1 MALFENRFGSKSLRA
16 LGALVVCG
24 GLMVVGGEAIGD
36 GHDFTLSGGAVEV
49 SITYGTTTEATYTLG
64 GAGAGTFD
72 PVTLGSIT
80 SGFTSNIFTLV
91 ADLTVANPALTLSG
105 AFINTGDS
113 GEFRI
118 EAGGV
123 AGRIDFT
130 DTPAARRIGLQN
142 IDTITI
148 DGGTSDIIRAS
159 GAEKGVTFNLLSG
172 AITSVIGSGEDD
184 TFIIGPGI
192 TVSGTINGRDGRD
205 TLRFADGFD
214 PDTID
219 ITGDIGAMTLTY
231 TFNGNTIELT
241 LANIDNVARFRAIM
255 ETFATGTPDTSL
267 RTGGMGNDIFMIT
280 GDTTDGTLM
289 LGVINGLEGDDELQL
304 NDGAVVASVSF
315 NNIVPMGGEVYLE
328 NFEIITLNGGTV
340 NGAINVSAANA
351 GVTFNLVSGVAGDTD
366 ITGSDQDDLF
376 IISGDITGAAPLDI
390 NGLIQGARGEDEVR
404 LIDGAVVENLN
415 FGTFTDGDLSV
426 RDVETITI
434 DGGTINNTITGP
446 ATATT
451 FNLLSGMIGSDV
463 VGGDI
468 VGGAGDDTFII
479 GSGIT
484 ISGMIDGGGD
494 GGDMDT
500 LSLASGFNVDSA
512 NFFETTLTLTFGGS
526 TLEFTLIDIEN
537 VVITGLTTA
546 AAATLRA
553 FGTGTLSTGPRTG
566 GAGNDVFMITGDA
579 TDSTITIDSVIDGA
593 GGDDEFQ
600 LSPGGVVAS
609 VAFSDTTPMGGAVHL
624 ENIETITLNGGT
636 INGAL
641 DASAATTSITINL
654 ISGTVDGN
662 ISGSEQNDIFTIAG
676 DITGDTPALDINGV
690 IDGRDAIGGEAG
702 RVRNVLI
709 LNTGAVVGGI
719 VFSDQV
725 PSGGALH
732 LQNIETI
739 NFEGGTVDGD
749 FDISAAATR
758 TRINMTSGEVT
769 GDVIGSDHG
778 DTFVLNKG
786 LTLGGS
792 IDGGGSGSDAFGL
805 GAGLSVTSL
814 TITGSS
820 PFTFAGGDADDLPT
834 LISIERFLLAGGTI
848 TDDIDVSGS
857 SSGVTFI
864 LTAGTIGRN
873 ILGSNQ
879 GERFFL
885 LGDTDG
891 ANPQLAINGV
901 IDGGGGRDTLDIRN
915 NGNDGAV
922 VTSIVWSDRTPTSG
936 TLHLRSIESILILD
950 GTTIIGDIDASA
962 ATAGVSFELR
972 SSTIGGDI
980 IGSDFSDTFRLIGD
994 QTFSTV
1000 LTRTPAFN
1008 GVIDGGEGVDSINII
1023 TDVTSIVFSDRTPVG
1038 VALHLQNFEF
1048 ITLDGSTVNGNIDTR
1063 TATAGVTLSLNSGSI
1078 GGNVIGSNFNDVI
1091 NFRSD
1096 LTGANSDRALA
1107 FDGVVDGGGG
1117 TNTIDLGGNGVATG
1131 IIFSNQAPTA
1141 SGALHLQNIRTI
1153 GINTG
1158 MLNGNL
1164 DASAARARVGVN
1176 LVAGTITGNV
1186 IGSNHDDSFSLYST
1200 INIGGYLDGGGGTDT
1215 LFYNG
1220 ASGTDIPA
1228 RGGLD
1233 PDTDITDNLGSVRNI
1248 ESQQSVGFITSLGVG
1263 GGLGG
1268 LGVRGIEVLSLSPAL
1283 NLYGAL
1289 SDALMQF
1296 GAQTAQGF
1304 GLADLN
1310 LASGRATQLM
1320 SKDSSLSKG
1329 RIWAHK
1335 VTHAGNGKGSIGLGL
1350 SGLTA
1355 RADSDYNYEMSLTQ
1369 HGFDAP
1375 VAATRLGAFNLRAVS
1390 HTMTGTI
1397 ETNVA
1402 EAKVSGYGAGVALL
1416 WQKHNFSAHLTSLA
1430 SAYEVEATT
1439 SSLNPQAVVN
1449 EVSEGSFSAIN
1460 AVVSAG
1466 LADKRELAYGL
1477 SLRTTADVSW
1487 QTLSLDDFTETGAG
1501 GIAINFDK
1509 ATRFTARVGA
1519 GLESEHW
1526 FSDVAFVHETSS
1538 GGTLSSGLS
1547 QDYRQDDGTAIEMKL
1562 GGKVADLATG
1572 LTLKAYAG
1580 LRASLDRS
1588 DAIEPSGHLAL
1599 NWRF

>member
-130 DTPAARRIGLQN
+130 DTPAVRRIGLQN

-219 ITGDIGAMTLTY
+219 LTGDVGATTLTY

-241 LANIDNVARFRAIM
+241 LANIDDIALEESIIQ
-255 ETFATGTPDTSL
+255 TFATGTPTIAE
-267 RTGGMGNDIFMIT
+267 RTGASGNDLFMIT
-280 GDTTDGTLM
+280 GDATDGTLTIN
-289 LGVINGLEGDDELQL
+289 GVIDGERGRDELQL

-315 NNIVPMGGEVYLE
+315 SDIAPMGGAVHLE
-328 NFEIITLNGGTV
+328 NFETITVNGGTV
-340 NGAINVSAANA
+340 NNA
-351 GVTFNLVSGVAGDTD
+351 
-366 ITGSDQDDLF
+366 
-376 IISGDITGAAPLDI
+376 
-390 NGLIQGARGEDEVR
+390 
-404 LIDGAVVENLN
+404 
-415 FGTFTDGDLSV
+415 
-426 RDVETITI
+426 
-434 DGGTINNTITGP
+434 ITGP

-451 FNLLSGMIGSDV
+451 FNLLSGTIGGNV
-463 VGGDI
+463 I
-468 VGGAGDDTFII
+468 GGAGDDTFII

-641 DASAATTSITINL
+641 DASAATTSVTINL

-676 DITGDTPALDINGV
+676 DITGATPDLAIKGV

-709 LNTGAVVGGI
+709 LNPGAVVGGI

-739 NFEGGTVDGD
+739 NFEGGRVDGD

-1248 ESQQSVGFITSLGVG
+1248 ESQQSVGFITSLGAG

-1268 LGVRGIEVLSLSPAL
+1268 LTVRGIEVLSLSPAL

-1402 EAKVSGYGAGVALL
+1402 QAQVSGYGAGVALL

-1547 QDYRQDDGTAIEMKL
+1547 QDYRQDDGTAFEMKL